1 MKYFA
6 FALLAISVAT
16 LAGELIAGADFPDS
30 LVDLA
35 LFVVQMCQNLL
46 LGLIFMI
53 IVMWEDTI
61 WHDHTTVRLPLYPKR

>member
-1 MKYFA
+1 MKYFVFA
-6 FALLAISVAT
+6 FLIASLAAM
-16 LAGELIAGADFPDS
+16 AGELTFGVVPDS

-35 LFVVQMCQNLL
+35 VFVVQMCKNLL

-61 WHDHTTVRLPLYPKR
+61 WHDHTTVRLPLYPTR